1 MQLTHTLTHINTH
14 TYRHTH
20 TVRQSET
27 GKWTWVGS
35 VLDSFPIVN
44 SHFRAAA
51 RGQACGRN
59 EVGGTGAFPGI
70 RHVASGKAA
79 SVANNLNA
87 VARYIAS
94 HLINYAK
101 NDVDSE
107 RCIRKMF
114 ATATVSGTTVQPH
127 PLLLSRPHSPLSP
140 AQLATSRTVLCVC
153 LCVATKFECSFG
165 CFLRVSAQDDGTF
178 TFSCINN

>member
-1 MQLTHTLTHINTH
+1 MQLTHT
-14 TYRHTH
+14 HTH
-20 TVRQSET
+20 TGTHTPTHTQSDRQRQVS
-27 GKWTWVGS
+27 GLGS

-59 EVGGTGAFPGI
+59 EAVGMGECGMW
-70 RHVASGKAA
+70 HVASGKAA

-114 ATATVSGTTVQPH
+114 ATATVSGTTLQSH
-127 PLLLSRPHSPLSP
+127 PPPPFHSPLSP
-140 AQLATSRTVLCVC
+140 AQLATSRTVLLCLSACVC
-153 LCVATKFECSFG
+153 V
-165 CFLRVSAQDDGTF
+165 
-178 TFSCINN
+178 